1 MAKQKGTPAGVQVDP
16 ADPVQQARTKAR
28 QRLIGA
34 AVLLVIGIVAFPLV
48 FETAPRPVPVDL
60 PIDIPRKDAV
70 PPLAMPSLPASRPA
84 VATAPAATPAP
95 TPAPTPTPTPTA
107 EAAPVSPTPPAAVA
121 TAPPDVAPALPA
133 PPPAAE
139 ARVASPPSDG
149 ARARAIL
156 EARDAPASASGNGR
170 FVVQVGAF
178 ADAAAAR
185 ETRAKVEKLGLK
197 TYTQVADTAQGS
209 RIRVRVGPFASRD
222 DADTALAK
230 TKAAGIAAV
239 VLTL

>member
-1 MAKQKGTPAGVQVDP
+1 MAKQKGTPSGVQVDP

-34 AVLLVIGIVAFPLV
+34 AVLLLIGIVAFPLV

-70 PPLAMPSLPASRPA
+70 PPLAMPALPASRPA
-84 VATAPAATPAP
+84 EEAVARAPTAAPAPAP
-95 TPAPTPTPTPTA
+95 VVEASAP
-107 EAAPVSPTPPAAVA
+107 AVA
-121 TAPPDVAPALPA
+121 TAPPVAEVPATS
-133 PPPAAE
+133 PPTVPAAP
-139 ARVASPPSDG
+139 VATGRMLAPSG
-149 ARARAIL
+149 AEGRSDSERARAIL
-156 EARDAPASASGNGR
+156 EARDPAASSANATR

-178 ADAAAAR
+178 ADASAAR

-197 TYTQVADTAQGS
+197 TYTQVAETAQGS

-222 DADTALAK
+222 DADGALAK
-230 TKAAGIAAV
+230 TRAAGIQAV
-239 VLTL
+239 VLVL